1 MDRACVRRAANHA
14 VKRID
19 FAHQMALAQ
28 AADGWIAAHRADGI
42 EVETHQRRAR
52 THPRRTTGSLNP
64 GVTAADDDD
73 IKGMHDA
80 RDRTRAANRQS
91 GFVRGA

>member
-1 MDRACVRRAANHA
+1 MDRARIRRAANHA

-19 FAHQMALAQ
+19 FAHQMALTQ
-28 AADGWIAAHRADGI
+28 AADGRIAAHRANRA
-42 EVETHQRRAR
+42 EVETHQSRAR

-91 GFVRGA
+91 GFEWGA